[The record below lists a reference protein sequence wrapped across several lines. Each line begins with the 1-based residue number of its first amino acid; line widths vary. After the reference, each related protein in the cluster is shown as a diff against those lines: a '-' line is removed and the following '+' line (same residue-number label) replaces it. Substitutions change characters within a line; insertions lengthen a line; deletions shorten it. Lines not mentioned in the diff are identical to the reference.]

1 MVKQLKNISKEE
13 DANSQSSETSTSKKT
28 INRKKRAKKS
38 DLINRNYE
46 CPYCHRKYMSMP
58 ALCTHKKQKHSL
70 SYNPKDQ
77 KVNKIDEE
85 ANAIKFEKAK
95 QKYIEFFNDENKI
108 SKFIDST
115 DNTDQ
120 KEKIKQSFNSDLVLN
135 FVNKSSNYEN
145 IEQHPFY
152 QQINK
157 YWDLDQTKTEEKPFI
172 QKIKNNYIST
182 SKTRRFKKCN
192 APSIDKIFLL
202 YLKQLNK
209 HLKNSYL
216 TNITLFII
224 YFRKFINEIKQAQT
238 TAEIMKPGLNE
249 FTQLFNARDIPE
261 IANDFFNDFMPKY
274 SDIID
279 NGIRKEFIGIIQHFC
294 FWLYDN
300 NYSDAVLSLNE

>member
-1 MVKQLKNISKEE
+1 
-13 DANSQSSETSTSKKT
+13 
-28 INRKKRAKKS
+28 
-38 DLINRNYE
+38 
-46 CPYCHRKYMSMP
+46 MSMP

-172 QKIKNNYIST
+172 QKIKNNYINKST
-182 SKTRRFKKCN
+182 TEKGCSQKRRSWSKNKERTTSGFHSLHHQGRSRTQNGSYSHRLDRRRC
-192 APSIDKIFLL
+192 
-202 YLKQLNK
+202 
-209 HLKNSYL
+209 
-216 TNITLFII
+216 
-224 YFRKFINEIKQAQT
+224 
-238 TAEIMKPGLNE
+238 
-249 FTQLFNARDIPE
+249 
-261 IANDFFNDFMPKY
+261 
-274 SDIID
+274 
-279 NGIRKEFIGIIQHFC
+279 
-294 FWLYDN
+294 
-300 NYSDAVLSLNE
+300 

>member
-1 MVKQLKNISKEE
+1 MVKKLE
-13 DANSQSSETSTSKKT
+13 DANSQSSETSTSKKI

-152 QQINK
+152 QQINNLPSTK
-157 YWDLDQTKTEEKPFI
+157 YFC
-172 QKIKNNYIST
+172 YIS
-182 SKTRRFKKCN
+182 
-192 APSIDKIFLL
+192 
-202 YLKQLNK
+202 
-209 HLKNSYL
+209 
-216 TNITLFII
+216 
-224 YFRKFINEIKQAQT
+224 
-238 TAEIMKPGLNE
+238 
-249 FTQLFNARDIPE
+249 
-261 IANDFFNDFMPKY
+261 
-274 SDIID
+274 
-279 NGIRKEFIGIIQHFC
+279 
-294 FWLYDN
+294 N
-300 NYSDAVLSLNE
+300 N